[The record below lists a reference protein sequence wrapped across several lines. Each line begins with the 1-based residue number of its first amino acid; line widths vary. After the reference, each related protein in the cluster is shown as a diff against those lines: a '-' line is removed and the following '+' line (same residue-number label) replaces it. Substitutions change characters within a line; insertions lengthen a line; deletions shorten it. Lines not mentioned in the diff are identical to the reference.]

1 MRHETCSVG
10 QQICREQPS
19 TSEALQW
26 HHFEHLIL
34 YDSHPENITLWTP
47 PHWGFSH
54 VRRSLAVL
62 TQSFKQD
69 IPLQM
74 GIESPHMFTEKS
86 PQWDSYL
93 LINKWFMWSTPNK
106 ICTKDVRTV
115 LLTSQPRISERL
127 WECTTTPKAFC
138 SRNLIAQSTDL
149 FLWVLQHNDSV
160 WTRN

>member
-1 MRHETCSVG
+1 MLCGTADLQRTNVYL
-10 QQICREQPS
+10 RNTAVAPFW
-19 TSEALQW
+19 TSN
-26 HHFEHLIL
+26 
-34 YDSHPENITLWTP
+34 PLWQSPWEYYPVNP

-69 IPLQM
+69 VPVQM
-74 GIESPHMFTEKS
+74 GIEAPLMFTEKS

-106 ICTKDVRTV
+106 IGTKDVRTAP
-115 LLTSQPRISERL
+115 LTSQPRISERL
-127 WECTTTPKAFC
+127 WECTTAPKAFC

-160 WTRN
+160 RTWN